1 MDLLRG
7 VIPPE
12 MLILLAAVT
21 GGLAVTLATAQ
32 VEWRVFLAPPAGR
45 AVARYRGLPQAS
57 TFEKV
62 GNAAL
67 RRVPSLG
74 TFLDLPRHLRW
85 LALTGRDMTPASV
98 VGLAVCALL
107 GGLALYVLLNDDL
120 YLALGGLGFLLPFL
134 WVRSRANEIRRR
146 VERSL
151 PELAAV
157 LAAEMAAGNPPD
169 RALERAAAWRG
180 PLAAVVREALQAARR
195 TGRPVFGRGAAEGTL
210 VQTAR
215 RYGLP
220 ALHAFAV
227 QVDTAARRGAAGPRL
242 MLELA
247 NTLIAAYRERALKE
261 AEALDTKLA
270 VPAVV
275 GFFFPFLLLIL
286 GPLLIPF
293 LEAL

>member
-1 MDLLRG
+1 MDVLQGMVTRQA
-7 VIPPE
+7 
-12 MLILLAAVT
+12 LILLAALT
-21 GGLAVTLATAQ
+21 GGLAVALLAGQ

-45 AVARYRGLPQAS
+45 AVARYRGIPQGGA
-57 TFEKV
+57 FEKV
-62 GNAAL
+62 GDAAL
-67 RRVPSLG
+67 KRFPGLG

-85 LALTGRDMTPASV
+85 LALTGRETSPAAV
-98 VGLAVCALL
+98 VGLAVSLLL
-107 GGLALYVLLNDDL
+107 GGLALWVLLNDEL
-120 YLALGGLGFLLPFL
+120 YMGVGLVGFVLPFV
-134 WVRSRANEIRRR
+134 WVRSQANEVKRQ

-151 PELAAV
+151 PELAAI

-169 RALERAAAWRG
+169 RALERAASWRG
-180 PLAAVVREALQAARR
+180 PLAAVVREALQTARR
-195 TGRPVFGRGAAEGTL
+195 TGRPVFGRGAAEGVL
-210 VQTAR
+210 VRTAR

-220 ALHAFAV
+220 SLYAFAT
-227 QVDTAARRGAAGPRL
+227 QVDMAARRGAAGQQL

-261 AEALDTKLA
+261 AEALDNKLA

-293 LEAL
+293 MEAL